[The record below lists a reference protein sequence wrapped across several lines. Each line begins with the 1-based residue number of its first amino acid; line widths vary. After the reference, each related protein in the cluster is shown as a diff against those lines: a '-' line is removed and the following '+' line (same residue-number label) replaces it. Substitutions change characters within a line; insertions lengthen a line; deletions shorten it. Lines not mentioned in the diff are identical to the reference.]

1 MTLARPALLA
11 ALAAAVLVACAAGT
25 GGDAPA
31 AAAATTAGD
40 SATRAAGY
48 DTTLLRAADLG
59 RIKGDSAAPLWMI
72 EVSDFQCPYCKRFHQ
87 ESWGELDRRYVA
99 TGKLRVAFLNLPLPS
114 HRNAWPAAEAAMCA
128 SAQGKFWA
136 MHDSIFAAQ
145 PRWEALART
154 DTMFRRFAVAVGA
167 DTAAFRT
174 CTESH
179 ATRPLIQGD
188 LDRVTAAGVQSTPSF
203 FVGDS
208 VIAGAYPVGEF
219 VRVIDGQL
227 AAKAAAAAKR

>member
-1 MTLARPALLA
+1 MPLARPALLA
-11 ALAAAVLVACAAGT
+11 ALAAAVLVACAAGARD
-25 GGDAPA
+25 DAPPA
-31 AAAATTAGD
+31 AAAD
-40 SATRAAGY
+40 SAGRATGY

-87 ESWGELDRRYVA
+87 ESWAELDRRYVA

-128 SAQGKFWA
+128 SAQGRFWA

-154 DTMFRRFAVAVGA
+154 DTMFRRFAVAVGV

-219 VRVIDGQL
+219 VRVIDAQL
-227 AAKAAAAAKR
+227 AAKAATKR